1 MKTGMSIG
9 QARAIFENLDKPN
22 CMMECK
28 GLAIRTI
35 LDMATHN
42 SITKAQLL
50 KAMDWMWNQIYE
62 IEEETQDD

>member
-9 QARAIFENLDKPN
+9 RARAIFENLDSNKFLI
-22 CMMECK
+22 EEK

-42 SITKAQLL
+42 SVTKEQLL
-50 KAMDWMWNQIYE
+50 KAIDWMWNQIFEYKE
-62 IEEETQDD
+62 GE